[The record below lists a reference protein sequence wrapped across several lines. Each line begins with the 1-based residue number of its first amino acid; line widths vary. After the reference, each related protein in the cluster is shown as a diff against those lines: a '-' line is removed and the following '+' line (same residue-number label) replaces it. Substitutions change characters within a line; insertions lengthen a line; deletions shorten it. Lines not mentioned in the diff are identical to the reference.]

1 MKTPDKKQ
9 KRINQLSKIF
19 LCLLLSSN
27 SLLAFSEST
36 NKAEVQEISM
46 SPLDAMIK
54 QENLGLNKDS
64 FQSLEADFGDFSDV
78 PPVVLQGS
86 ATRVIDK
93 EAKITISLM
102 SLLSSEFSSEG
113 DLVEAKIL
121 VKPGKDGNAPL
132 EALRGSKL
140 VGRVVEVKQSR
151 KAGRAGYVKVQFD
164 TLKIKSGKEFPV
176 KAEMT
181 TESFKGKEAGKL
193 IVYDLKL
200 MTLGALWG
208 TYNSLKWSPLAAIST
223 NGLSV
228 AASAGVGVALGV
240 IGSFRRKGEIKSF
253 FPGEKRN
260 VEFQDPLSLSD
271 DVLQEAALANK
282 NVESELIG
290 FNIQL
295 LSSSLIP
302 SEEYEKVLEVKVQV
316 NNNTDS
322 SIYPCDLLL
331 IPQDGGDPV
340 APDLRSSGFDLL
352 KSVSKG
358 QSSTVNLIFPIS
370 SSYNPS
376 DFSLALVDPL
386 DKAHLSKVPL
396 NNLSQISAQIAAKEE
411 AKTVKD

>member
-1 MKTPDKKQ
+1 MQ
-9 KRINQLSKIF
+9 KINKHKFFRSLQYIAI
-19 LCLLLSSN
+19 CLLFSCN
-27 SLLAFSEST
+27 SLLVMAKVPSKE
-36 NKAEVQEISM
+36 EVSI

-54 QENLGLNKDS
+54 DQKELIPSSVAPFDELSDS
-64 FQSLEADFGDFSDV
+64 A
-78 PPVVLQGS
+78 VVLQGS

-121 VKPGKDGNAPL
+121 VKPNKNGNNPM

-140 VGRVVEVKQSR
+140 IGKVVEVKPSR
-151 KAGRAGYVKVQFD
+151 KAGRAGYVRVQFD

-193 IVYDLKL
+193 VVYDLKL

-208 TYNSLKWSPLAAIST
+208 TYNSIKWSPLAAIST

-240 IGSFRRKGEIKSF
+240 IGSFRRKGETKSF
-253 FPGEKRN
+253 FPGEKRH

-271 DVLQEAALANK
+271 DVLQEAALASK
-282 NVESELIG
+282 NIESELIG
-290 FNIQL
+290 LKIQL
-295 LSSSLIP
+295 LGSTLVP
-302 SEEYEKVLEVKVQV
+302 SEEYEKLLEVKVKV
-316 NNNTDS
+316 DNNTDS
-322 SIYPCDLLL
+322 PIYPCDLLL

-340 APDLRSSGFDLL
+340 TPDLRTSGLNLL

-370 SSYNPS
+370 SSYSPN

-396 NNLSQISAQIAAKEE
+396 TQLSQISAQVAAKEE
-411 AKTVKD
+411 PKTIED